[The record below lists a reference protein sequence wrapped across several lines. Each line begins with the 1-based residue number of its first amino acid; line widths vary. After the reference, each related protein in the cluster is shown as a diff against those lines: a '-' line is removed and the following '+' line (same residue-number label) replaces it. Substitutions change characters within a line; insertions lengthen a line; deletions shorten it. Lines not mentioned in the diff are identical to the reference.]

1 MSIRLRPSQA
11 LKLWHD
17 VGLSLVRGAEVD
29 LTSRQLVVLLTIYL
43 EPPPHTVRGLAQK
56 LVVTKPVI
64 TRALDAMGDM
74 DLVSRR
80 RDPTDRRN
88 VIIQRTVR
96 GALFLEQLGD
106 LIVER
111 AAELTHA

>member
-1 MSIRLRPSQA
+1 MPLHLRPSQA

-17 VGLSLVRGAEVD
+17 VGLSQVRHAGFD
-29 LTSRQLVVLLTIYL
+29 LTQRQTVILLTIYL
-43 EPPPHTVRGLAQK
+43 EMPPHTVRGLAQK
-56 LVVTKPVI
+56 LAVTKPVI
-64 TRALDAMGDM
+64 TRALDAMGDL

-80 RDPTDRRN
+80 RDPSDRRN

-96 GALFLEQLGD
+96 GSLYLEQFGD

-111 AAELTHA
+111 AAGLA